1 MGTFLKVDGDKFS
14 DKVTTTTDKL
24 NLSKVKIKLRHISF
38 ADGNDSLVI
47 DVYRDYT
54 DSWIYIRSGELILN
68 INDSINIRLKAY
80 ENYTNSS
87 TFKNNQGEI
96 VTSYSESAF
105 YNITKEQLAA
115 ICEANTLDIKVR
127 GSDGSI
133 ISNGDKFLIYCRK
146 FYNQFYDST
155 KYPETANME
164 VFGIWNQLTNWFY
177 NLSTAGTVLCIC
189 LGSFILLLI
198 ITLLCTS

>member
-24 NLSKVKIKLRHISF
+24 NLSKLKIKLRHISF
-38 ADGNDSLVI
+38 ADGNDSLVF

-105 YNITKEQLAA
+105 YNITKEQLAE
-115 ICEANTLDIKVR
+115 ICEAKTLDIKVR

-133 ISNGDKFLIYCRK
+133 IESGGVFLIYCKK
-146 FYNQFYDST
+146 FYNLFYDNT
-155 KYPETANME
+155 KYLETQDKEEFRGENNYGKFLIGPVILIGLA
-164 VFGIWNQLTNWFY
+164 
-177 NLSTAGTVLCIC
+177 
-189 LGSFILLLI
+189 ILLFFLVM
-198 ITLLCTS
+198 ITTL